1 MSANPEVEKIVSLPV
16 ETNGHHVELA
26 PEVEP
31 ATEPVATPAPQA
43 KTRRARPPWAATAAL
58 GAVALIATGT
68 LGYVAHAAAEQR
80 DGLYAR
86 LVTTTVTLASTQDQL
101 TAAQS
106 DARSKK
112 VTADYVA
119 MYVAD
124 GGRVQTDYE
133 VLNDCSS
140 FSTCRTGSQQ
150 LLADL
155 QKFQA
160 DRTAAVVP
168 SALSASDSSLGDALS
183 AAIAADAEIISGMDS
198 GNVDK
203 FKDGFDK
210 LQAAMLNVA
219 KAEAALGAELK

>member
-1 MSANPEVEKIVSLPV
+1 M
-16 ETNGHHVELA
+16 
-26 PEVEP
+26 
-31 ATEPVATPAPQA
+31 
-43 KTRRARPPWAATAAL
+43 
-58 GAVALIATGT
+58 
-68 LGYVAHAAAEQR
+68 
-80 DGLYAR
+80 
-86 LVTTTVTLASTQDQL
+86 
-101 TAAQS
+101 
-106 DARSKK
+106 
-112 VTADYVA
+112 
-119 MYVAD
+119 
-124 GGRVQTDYE
+124 
-133 VLNDCSS
+133 NDCSS